1 MKEITFNAVYQGK
14 RSRFVISEV
23 SGGNGAWHLT
33 VDNYYKGQFALIG
46 DKWVF
51 HPQHPEKF
59 TPEQVAI
66 LEEQINKHHP
76 G

>member
-23 SGGNGAWHLT
+23 SGGSGKWHLLI
-33 VDNYYKGQFALIG
+33 DNYYYGSFALIG
-46 DKWVF
+46 DKWIF

-59 TPEQVAI
+59 TTEQVSI
-66 LEEQINKHHP
+66 LEGQLNKHRP